1 MIALCA
7 LAAACVRETPLESA
21 TSTIV
26 VHAVLNA
33 ANDDQIVAVQQT
45 THGAAMGA
53 YVDSAVVTITG
64 PDGVA
69 MIGVEVPDSS
79 LGRVYRVR
87 LSVYGEALVP
97 GGTYRLHVHLK
108 SGADVTG
115 ATTIPSAQPST
126 AAPPMQNFDD
136 ATDTLRLSWPAVGGA
151 ASYEVRV
158 QSTAGVY
165 AQFGDTSA
173 VLPGTL
179 RSLDGKI
186 VFQVPLV
193 HTVVVSAVDEAYYEY
208 YRTNSDP
215 FTGTAVQGNLTGA
228 EGVFGSLVVLAVRGV
243 RVTAGP

>member
-1 MIALCA
+1 
-7 LAAACVRETPLESA
+7 VKETPLESA
-21 TSTIV
+21 TSTLV

-45 THGAAMGA
+45 THGVPGA

-69 MIGVEVPDSS
+69 MAGVEVADSA

-87 LSVYGEALVP
+87 VSAYSEALVP
-97 GGTYRLHVHLK
+97 GGTYHLHVHLK

-115 ATTIPSAQPST
+115 ETIIPNAQPT
-126 AAPPMQNFDD
+126 AAPPAMQSFND
-136 ATDTLRLSWPAVGGA
+136 ATDTLRMSWHTVSGA

-186 VFQVPLV
+186 VFQVPLD
-193 HTVVVSAVDEAYYEY
+193 HTVVASAVDEAYYGY

-228 EGVFGSLVVLAVRGV
+228 EGVFGSLVELAVRGV